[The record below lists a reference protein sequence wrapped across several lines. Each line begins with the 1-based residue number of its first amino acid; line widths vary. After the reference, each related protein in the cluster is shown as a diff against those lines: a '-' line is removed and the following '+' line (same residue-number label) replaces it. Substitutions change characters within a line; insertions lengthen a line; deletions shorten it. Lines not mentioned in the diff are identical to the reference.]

1 VDTENVFIKFNI
13 YSFLKNPIGKQR
25 TNWNFLNLLSDT
37 YKKITANLLNGET
50 LKTLP
55 LKLSPI

>member
-1 VDTENVFIKFNI
+1 MFIKFNI

-25 TNWNFLNLLSDT
+25 TNWNFLNLLSDM